1 MKLLIGIPTHDFI
14 HVEFV
19 KCLMAL
25 LDQLKRDGVDY
36 TLDIDSGTL
45 VYIARERISN
55 KAINE
60 GYSHV
65 LWLDSDMVFQPTIL
79 DDLMFSGKP
88 FVTGVYH
95 ARRKGHASC
104 IFKSIDIHKGVERF
118 EGYPNKAF
126 RIAGC
131 GFGCVLI
138 ETDILKA
145 VTLNKGPCFLPLA
158 GYGEDLAFCKR
169 AAEMGFEIWCEPSVV
184 CGHIGHIAIYP
195 EDYERWKTTIQGDY
209 VR

>member
-118 EGYPNKAF
+118 EGYPNEAF

-145 VTLNKGPCFLPLA
+145 VTLNKGPCFLPMA

-169 AAEMGFEIWCEPSVV
+169 ATEIGFEIWCEPSVV